1 MSVVTTQPETLTPV
15 ASTANAM
22 PIESSP
28 DRPCNGAGTDGDRR
42 IERRRNRGAGR
53 SPMELLTRLPA
64 VVVLERFPI
73 PSLAMTR
80 EGIILFANSVFA
92 EMVGYQ
98 QDDLAGLAF
107 QEVFQTMPAEL
118 CALAGV
124 DALANLVMEL
134 RHCEGWTVRARMSKS
149 ALMRRDDPVVLVT
162 FEDLTDRLWVE
173 ER

>member
-15 ASTANAM
+15 ASISNAM
-22 PIESSP
+22 PTESSP
-28 DRPCNGAGTDGDRR
+28 DRPGNGARTDGDRQ
-42 IERRRNRGAGR
+42 IERRHRGAGR
-53 SPMELLTRLPA
+53 SPMEILTSLPA

-118 CALAGV
+118 CALSGV

-162 FEDLTDRLWVE
+162 FEDLTDRLWVD